1 MIAAYLDHHPDES
14 PDGMLIE
21 VQNRLAHLNHFG
33 QKKDD
38 NTAHLLEGNMHS
50 QMNSTATTN
59 STDSSDHNNSM
70 ESNTNK
76 TMALK

>member
-1 MIAAYLDHHPDES
+1 MIDEYLDQHPDKS
-14 PDGMLIE
+14 PDRMLIE
-21 VQNRLAHLNHFG
+21 VQNRLAHLNHSG
-33 QKKDD
+33 QKKDE

-59 STDSSDHNNSM
+59 NTGSSDHNNSM
-70 ESNTNK
+70 ESNTNT